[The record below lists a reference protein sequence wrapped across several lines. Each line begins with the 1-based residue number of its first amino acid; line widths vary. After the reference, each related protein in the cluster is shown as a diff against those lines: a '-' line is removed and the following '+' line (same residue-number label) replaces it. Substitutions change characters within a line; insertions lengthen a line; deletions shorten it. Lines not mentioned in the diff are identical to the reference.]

1 MYVTSDAQAIA
12 HHPPAKAH
20 VAPSAVE
27 ENKMNSQFL
36 QNSFRMMSYSVEYL
50 LFCSLPSPFTENGHG
65 SVPPCLVAA
74 LNFDVLSTMFFS

>member
-1 MYVTSDAQAIA
+1 MYITSDAQAIA
-12 HHPPAKAH
+12 HHRLTNAQL
-20 VAPSAVE
+20 APRAVE
-27 ENKMNSQFL
+27 EREMNSHPL
-36 QNSFRMMSYSVEYL
+36 QNSFHMMSYGMEYP